1 MSSITSQPPTR
12 GSRMSHLS
20 RETTSDQKDVLG
32 APLELTHNPTPY
44 FLETPN
50 ERDRRIRN
58 LFESLNRNGT
68 GYLDSDCILKGF
80 QQMTHLPARTK
91 YARDLLEKCD
101 TSQDGVIDYDEFKI
115 YVEEREKELWAMF
128 EEIDRSG
135 DGRLQPEELEHA
147 LQRAGIRVTK
157 DDFWQFMEAMDSD
170 GNGVIDFQEW
180 RDFLLLLPKETNI
193 TEVYRYYQTST
204 QLTQDAEVV
213 IPPTDEA
220 ARNAFKY
227 LAAGGCA
234 GAVSRTCT
242 APFDRLKV
250 FLITQTTVSATDS
263 ASNRAKSTL
272 LSAMKTIYSQG
283 GVRGFFVGNGLN
295 VIKIVP
301 ESAIKFWAFES
312 AKSVLARATDAE
324 DKNSISVGARFIAG
338 GMAGLCS
345 QFSIY
350 PLETLKT
357 RIMSS
362 KLISSSSPPTPPTSS
377 RSDSLILTTAR
388 QMYRSGGIRAFW
400 PGLTLGLIGVFP
412 YQAMDLGIYETLKLT
427 YLGYMDKTDGKV
439 QQPNV
444 FVLWGCGMVSGSIGA
459 TSVYPLSMIRTRL
472 QAQGTPAHPQT
483 YTSAWN
489 AVQITYRKEGV
500 RGFYKGLGPT
510 LFKVVPAVSISYV
523 VYEHSK
529 RSLGIS

>member
-1 MSSITSQPPTR
+1 MSY
-12 GSRMSHLS
+12 LS
-20 RETTSDQKDVLG
+20 RETTSDHKDVLD

-58 LFESLNRNGT
+58 LFESLDRNGT

-180 RDFLLLLPKETNI
+180 RDFLLVRYVHWLRKKKTYIIVDLTLTTFMQLLPKETNI

-250 FLITQTTVSATDS
+250 FLITQTSATATDS
-263 ASNRAKSTL
+263 ASNRTKSTL
-272 LSAMKTIYSQG
+272 LSAMKAIYSQG

-350 PLETLKT
+350 P
-357 RIMSS
+357 
-362 KLISSSSPPTPPTSS
+362 
-377 RSDSLILTTAR
+377 
-388 QMYRSGGIRAFW
+388 
-400 PGLTLGLIGVFP
+400 
-412 YQAMDLGIYETLKLT
+412 
-427 YLGYMDKTDGKV
+427 
-439 QQPNV
+439 
-444 FVLWGCGMVSGSIGA
+444 
-459 TSVYPLSMIRTRL
+459 
-472 QAQGTPAHPQT
+472 
-483 YTSAWN
+483 
-489 AVQITYRKEGV
+489 
-500 RGFYKGLGPT
+500 
-510 LFKVVPAVSISYV
+510 
-523 VYEHSK
+523 
-529 RSLGIS
+529 

>member
-1 MSSITSQPPTR
+1 MSSTTSQPPE
-12 GSRMSHLS
+12 GDSRIPSPLS
-20 RETTSDQKDVLG
+20 KERPFNQVDAHHDPTQ
-32 APLELTHNPTPY
+32 LTHNPRPY

-58 LFESLNRNGT
+58 LFQSLDRNRK

-115 YVEEREKELWAMF
+115 YVEEREKELWSMF
-128 EEIDRSG
+128 EEIDKSG

-157 DDFWQFMEAMDSD
+157 DDFWQFMEAMDAD

-234 GAVSRTCT
+234 GAVSRSCT

-250 FLITQTTVSATDS
+250 YLITQTSTATKGSAG
-263 ASNRAKSTL
+263 NRSKSTIF
-272 LSAMKTIYSQG
+272 SAMQSIYAHG
-283 GVRGFFVGNGLN
+283 GIRGFFVGNGLN

-312 AKSVLARATDAE
+312 AKSVLAKATDAE

-345 QFSIY
+345 QFTIY

-362 KLISSSSPPTPPTSS
+362 KTLERSPQTPVQANSQ
-377 RSDSLILTTAR
+377 SLILTTAR

-400 PGLTLGLIGVFP
+400 PGLMLGLVGVFP

-427 YLGYMDKTDGKV
+427 YLGYMDKSDGKV

-472 QAQGTPAHPQT
+472 QAQGTPAHPQR

-489 AVQITYRKEGV
+489 AVQIAYRLDGI

-510 LFKVVPAVSISYV
+510 LFKLEV
-523 VYEHSK
+523 
-529 RSLGIS
+529 

>member
-1 MSSITSQPPTR
+1 MSSTTSQPPAG
-12 GSRMSHLS
+12 GSPIPPPA
-20 RETTSDQKDVLG
+20 EELG
-32 APLELTHNPTPY
+32 NQADAHHFPLQLAHNPRPY

-50 ERDRRIRN
+50 ERDKRIRN
-58 LFESLNRNGT
+58 LFESLDRNRK

-128 EEIDRSG
+128 EEIDKSG

-157 DDFWQFMEAMDSD
+157 DDFWQFMEAMDAD

-193 TEVYRYYQTST
+193 TEVYRYYETST

-234 GAVSRTCT
+234 GAVSRSCT

-250 FLITQTTVSATDS
+250 YLITRTSTTTKDA
-263 ASNRAKSTL
+263 AANRSKSTL
-272 LSAMKTIYSQG
+272 LSAMKSIYAHG
-283 GVRGFFVGNGLN
+283 GIRGFFVGNGLN

-312 AKSVLARATDAE
+312 AKSILAKATDAE

-345 QFSIY
+345 QFTIY

-362 KLISSSSPPTPPTSS
+362 KTVDSAPQAPTNGKSQ
-377 RSDSLILTTAR
+377 SLILSTAR
-388 QMYRSGGIRAFW
+388 QMYQSGGIRAFW
-400 PGLTLGLIGVFP
+400 PGLMLGLVGVFP

-427 YLGYMDKTDGKV
+427 YLGYMDKSEGKV

-472 QAQGTPAHPQT
+472 QAQGTPAHPQR

-489 AVQITYRKEGV
+489 AVQITYRLEGV

-523 VYEHSK
+523 VYEGSK

>member
-1 MSSITSQPPTR
+1 MSSTTSQSPAISPKIPMEG
-12 GSRMSHLS
+12 GSSNS
-20 RETTSDQKDVLG
+20 
-32 APLELTHNPTPY
+32 APHHAFPVIPHNPRPY

-58 LFESLNRNGT
+58 LFESLDRSRK

-101 TSQDGVIDYDEFKI
+101 TSQDGVIDYEEFKF

-128 EEIDRSG
+128 AEIDKSG
-135 DGRLQPEELEHA
+135 DGRLQPEELEQA

-157 DDFWQFMEAMDSD
+157 DDFWQFMEAMDAD

-227 LAAGGCA
+227 LAAGGIA
-234 GAVSRTCT
+234 GAVSRSCT

-250 FLITQTTVSATDS
+250 YLITQTATT
-263 ASNRAKSTL
+263 AKEVVAERRQKSTL
-272 LSAMKTIYSQG
+272 LSAMRRIYATG
-283 GVRGFFVGNGLN
+283 GIRGFFVGNGLN

-324 DKNSISVGARFIAG
+324 DKNSISVAARFVAG

-345 QFSIY
+345 QFTIY

-362 KLISSSSPPTPPTSS
+362 KSVQHPSTPASTPPNSS
-377 RSDSLILTTAR
+377 NSLILSTAK
-388 QMYRSGGIRAFW
+388 QMYRTGGVRAFW
-400 PGLTLGLIGVFP
+400 PGLALGLVGVFP

-427 YLGYMDKTDGKV
+427 YLGYMDKSENKV

-472 QAQGTPAHPQT
+472 QAQGTPAHPQR

-489 AVQITYRKEGV
+489 AVQITYRLEGV

-523 VYEHSK
+523 VYEGSK